1 MMCNKMKLLTYEQCM
16 QLESKAWGRVKK
28 TNMKKLDKSAA
39 DTVPDSRFP
48 KIIQIWSK
56 IDRDLNPPPYMYV
69 LANSLAN
76 SLI

>member
-1 MMCNKMKLLTYEQCM
+1 
-16 QLESKAWGRVKK
+16 
-28 TNMKKLDKSAA
+28 MKKLDKSAA